1 MGAVDVNPRQP
12 ANVRAVMVAEIRQQD
27 WARRGRPSV
36 NPPPGRVLS
45 TDDMAQEAG
54 VGTRTMERARKAV
67 REGHASAVKD
77 GSMSLK
83 DAASE
88 RPRRSPEPAAQ
99 PPIDEDAQRI
109 ADLESEVRY
118 LRAFAPS
125 STEQDADFKRL
136 RGEIRVVE
144 ASRDTWMRKA
154 NELGPVHANA
164 PNYVVNLQIVQQNNA
179 STSSIRGLSSHLH
192 SP

>member
-1 MGAVDVNPRQP
+1 
-12 ANVRAVMVAEIRQQD
+12 MVAEIRQQD